1 MAVPVLKW
9 AGGKREILDDLIARF
24 PNNFN
29 SYHEAFFGG
38 GAVFFELSPEDGTI
52 NDTNTR
58 LMNFY
63 RQVRDNPKELIEV
76 AKGFKHPRSDPD
88 PDRGYS
94 SAKNYYYQQR
104 ELFNRRPRGEDF
116 DPLVEA
122 ALLLYL
128 NRTCFNGLFRQN
140 SKGEFNVP
148 IGSYKNPDWVRE
160 KEVLEASK
168 SLKNTKIYSRDF
180 SFVVDV
186 VEARDIV
193 YFDPPYEPV
202 SATANFTDYSADGF
216 DFDDQVRLIDVLQEL
231 DEMDV
236 FVVVSNSGVMRDRYE
251 EAGFYVD
258 LKGVS
263 RSINCDASGRGE
275 VDEVIAT
282 NVSPGERRGRR
293 QKKLS
298 DI

>member
-9 AGGKREILDDLIARF
+9 AGGKREILDDLLSRF
-24 PNNFN
+24 PDNFN
-29 SYHEAFFGG
+29 RYHEPFFGG
-38 GAVFFELSPEDGTI
+38 GAVFFELSSMDGTV
-52 NDTNTR
+52 NDANTR

-63 RQVRDNPKELIEV
+63 RQVRDNPRELIEV
-76 AKGFKHPRSDPD
+76 SRNFKGPRSEPD
-88 PDRGYS
+88 PDRDYS
-94 SAKNYYYQQR
+94 DAKNYYYQQR
-104 ELFNRRPRGEDF
+104 ELFNRRPREEDF

-128 NRTCFNGLFRQN
+128 NRTCFNGLFREN
-140 SKGEFNVP
+140 SSGEFNVP

-160 KEVLEASK
+160 QEILEASK
-168 SLKNTKIYSRDF
+168 SLKNTKIYNRDF
-180 SFVVDV
+180 SFIVDV
-186 VEARDIV
+186 VEPGDVV

-202 SATANFTDYSADGF
+202 STTANFTDYSAEGF
-216 DFDDQVRLIDVLQEL
+216 DFDDQVRLIEVLQEL
-231 DEMDV
+231 DGKDV
-236 FVVVSNSGVMRDRYE
+236 FVVVSNSGVMYDRYE

-263 RSINCDASGRGE
+263 RSINCDASNRGE

-282 NVSPGERRGRR
+282 NVPPGERRGRV
-293 QKKLS
+293 QKKIT